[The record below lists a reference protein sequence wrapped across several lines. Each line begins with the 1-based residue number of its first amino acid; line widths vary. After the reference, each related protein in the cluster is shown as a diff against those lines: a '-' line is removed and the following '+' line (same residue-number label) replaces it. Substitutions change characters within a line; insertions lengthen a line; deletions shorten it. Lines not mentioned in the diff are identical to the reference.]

1 MLSRETEQR
10 LVEIF
15 ITISLGDEKINKLKQ
30 NILSNNN
37 INPIQIFFK
46 LDLNNVG
53 YLSKSDFFSFLKYF
67 SVNFTQTDIDYIFYF
82 YDKDNDNALNFN
94 EFLDLIVSDSNYH
107 IYYISYSYL
116 NIKVFS
122 NLIPFITISNI
133 YYFFKT

>member
-15 ITISLGDEKINKLKQ
+15 ITISLGEEKINKLKQ
-30 NILSNNN
+30 NILSNND

-67 SVNFTQTDIDYIFYF
+67 SVNFSPTDIDYIFYF
-82 YDKDNDNALNFN
+82 YDKDGDNVLNFN
-94 EFLDLIVSDSNYH
+94 EFLDLIISDSNYFYKKSFKKKFRKNRFD
-107 IYYISYSYL
+107 INEL
-116 NIKVFS
+116 NG
-122 NLIPFITISNI
+122 NLESGIEKKF
-133 YYFFKT
+133 